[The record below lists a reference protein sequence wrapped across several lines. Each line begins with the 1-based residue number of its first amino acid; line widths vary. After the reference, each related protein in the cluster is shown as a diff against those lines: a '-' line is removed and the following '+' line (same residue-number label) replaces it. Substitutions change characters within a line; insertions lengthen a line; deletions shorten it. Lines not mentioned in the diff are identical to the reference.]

1 MPFIDHQGRRSLFV
15 HIPKTGGTSIE
26 TWLKGIGPLRL
37 YRNGI
42 PQALKVS
49 VQHLTYTDIRLILGD
64 DYFDYGFTIVRN
76 PFRRLESEYSMRSDL
91 ATDGVLGRVAVF
103 PVWVRTQIEM
113 MQKAVFNQ
121 DGHFRPQIDYVS
133 NHIAIFRFEEGI
145 DSIIAHADMTPHSM
159 ANWSGICRWS
169 IWYAAPMP
177 PILKPLATAPTPDR
191 PGYRACRVASL
202 QASGHIGCRFQPC
215 PSRSAR

>member
-49 VQHLTYTDIRLILGD
+49 AQHLTYTDIRLILGD

-76 PFRRLESEYSMRSDL
+76 PFRRLESEYRMRSDL

-113 MQKAVFNQ
+113 MQKAVFHQ

-133 NHIAIFRFEEGI
+133 NHIEIFRFEEGI
-145 DSIIAHADMTPHSM
+145 DSIIAKVSAKTGLPMPAETPHEM
-159 ANWSGICRWS
+159 RPRRYDAARHGALEWDMPLVNLVRRT
-169 IWYAAPMP
+169 YAADFE
-177 PILKPLATAPTPDR
+177 TF
-191 PGYRACRVASL
+191 GYKSE
-202 QASGHIGCRFQPC
+202 P
-215 PSRSAR
+215 

>member
-76 PFRRLESEYSMRSDL
+76 PFRRLESEYRMRSDL

-113 MQKAVFNQ
+113 MQKAVFHQ

-133 NHIAIFRFEEGI
+133 NHIEIFRFEEGI
-145 DSIIAHADMTPHSM
+145 DSIIAKVSAKTGLPMPAETPHEM
-159 ANWSGICRWS
+159 RPRRYDAAQHGELEWDMPLVNLVRRT
-169 IWYAAPMP
+169 YAADFETFDYKSEP
-177 PILKPLATAPTPDR
+177 
-191 PGYRACRVASL
+191 
-202 QASGHIGCRFQPC
+202 
-215 PSRSAR
+215 